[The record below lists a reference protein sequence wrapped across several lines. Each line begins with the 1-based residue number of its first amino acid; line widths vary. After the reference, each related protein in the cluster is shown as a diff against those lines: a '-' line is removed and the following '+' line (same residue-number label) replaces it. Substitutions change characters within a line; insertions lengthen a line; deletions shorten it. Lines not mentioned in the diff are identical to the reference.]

1 MRELAVFYCPKC
13 GHYAYYQTSRHPLC
27 PKCGGSVP
35 MCMLRMYYTE
45 FMKMTC
51 EERDNYLSKEMLKRN
66 PSILQRVSASRKR
79 FNSRETIAELCTVIM
94 DLDAEN
100 KVLSDTVNWM
110 HDTIWDMLRQQ
121 QASGSSRIPA
131 YAEKDSVNI
140 GGVSFLHYRM
150 DYGDIMQQIYREEFG
165 NDGKEHPAYEET
177 YRYALDLY
185 LRQVDDK
192 LVTFYAMTSGKYYGK
207 TAELLAPLR
216 MLRQ

>member
-66 PSILQRVSASRKR
+66 PSILHRVSASRKR

-121 QASGSSRIPA
+121 QASGSRPSGTNGGWQPVDEA
-131 YAEKDSVNI
+131 DSSSCEAAVTEE
-140 GGVSFLHYRM
+140 L
-150 DYGDIMQQIYREEFG
+150 RE
-165 NDGKEHPAYEET
+165 NDAKIEA
-177 YRYALDLY
+177 
-185 LRQVDDK
+185 
-192 LVTFYAMTSGKYYGK
+192 
-207 TAELLAPLR
+207 
-216 MLRQ
+216 

>member
-51 EERDNYLSKEMLKRN
+51 EERDNYLAKEMLKQN

-121 QASGSSRIPA
+121 RSSGAGPSSDHAGWQPSPDADISSREA
-131 YAEKDSVNI
+131 AVT
-140 GGVSFLHYRM
+140 
-150 DYGDIMQQIYREEFG
+150 EELQE
-165 NDGKEHPAYEET
+165 NDAKIKA
-177 YRYALDLY
+177 
-185 LRQVDDK
+185 
-192 LVTFYAMTSGKYYGK
+192 
-207 TAELLAPLR
+207 
-216 MLRQ
+216 